1 MRRYKILL
9 IEDNEGDILLTEEAI
24 NTNKTVSEISIAK
37 NGMLAIK
44 QLENIIESKKE
55 ILPDIILL
63 DINLPK
69 KNGQE
74 VLTFIKSNE
83 ELKQIPVI
91 MFTTSSTEK
100 DIITSYKNHANCFIT
115 KPVDLNDFM
124 ITISKIEDF
133 WFNCVKLPN

>member
-1 MRRYKILL
+1 MRKFNILL
-9 IEDNEGDILLTEEAI
+9 VEDNEGDILLTEEAI
-24 NTNKTVSEISIAK
+24 NTKKFISKISIAK
-37 NGMLAIK
+37 NGVLAIEF
-44 QLENIIESKKE
+44 LENILREQSEK
-55 ILPDIILL
+55 LPDIILL

-74 VLTFIKSNE
+74 VLSFIKGNE

-124 ITISKIEDF
+124 NTIAKIEDF
-133 WFNCVKLPN
+133 WFNYVKLPG